1 MIEEVVSIEL
11 PVHERMVIKKNR
23 LTPKDYAGEPVPRIS
38 IVTGI
43 HGDELDGQYVCY
55 EVIRRVNNNLERL
68 KGIIDIYPDV
78 NPLGIDTGSRGIP
91 MFELDMNRV
100 FPGDNNGA
108 VAESVAAGIVNDI
121 IGSDF
126 CLDIHSSNIFVREM
140 PQVRLNEENAERL
153 LPFAKML
160 NADFV
165 WIFSSITV
173 LDATLAYSLNHL
185 GVPTLVAEMGVGNRI
200 NREYSQQLI
209 DGIFNLMSNLGIW
222 EIPEADNKIAVREPI
237 ISTEGEVNFLT
248 AKESGIFVPSI
259 NSCGNIHM
267 GDAIGDIIEPIEG
280 RIIQHIE
287 SPVDGIVFTLRENP
301 VVYKG
306 ALLARVHGGRVMK
319 KEVLYSL
326 KGIYRENFEI
336 EGYRFGHG
344 EKSACIVGAMRGNEI
359 QQLYICS
366 QLIKVLKDLE
376 MRGAISHNHEIL
388 VIPSANRFS
397 MNVEK
402 RFWPVDNTDI
412 NRMFPGDEAGDTTKQ
427 IAAAIFESSKGYSYG
442 IQFASFYMPGDF
454 IPHVRMMETGY
465 QSASLANLFGLQYV
479 VIRKPKP
486 MDTAT
491 LNYSWQMNGTNAFSI
506 YTNSTDMVDEKSAR
520 QAVSSVL
527 RFLTRMGILKYNN
540 HSGYIASVINEYD
553 LSAVKTYDAGFYKR
567 LKEPGDPVV
576 HNEVIGQVIDPC
588 EGYVKSE
595 ILSPTDGIV
604 FFAHT
609 APLVMGNEVVYKII
623 RRMHE

>member
-280 RIIQHIE
+280 RIIQHVHIE
-287 SPVDGIVFTLRENP
+287 GKSSCIQ
-301 VVYKG
+301 
-306 ALLARVHGGRVMK
+306 GGTSCESTRRKSVMK

>member
-1 MIEEVVSIEL
+1 
-11 PVHERMVIKKNR
+11 
-23 LTPKDYAGEPVPRIS
+23 
-38 IVTGI
+38 
-43 HGDELDGQYVCY
+43 
-55 EVIRRVNNNLERL
+55 
-68 KGIIDIYPDV
+68 
-78 NPLGIDTGSRGIP
+78 
-91 MFELDMNRV
+91 
-100 FPGDNNGA
+100 
-108 VAESVAAGIVNDI
+108 
-121 IGSDF
+121 
-126 CLDIHSSNIFVREM
+126 
-140 PQVRLNEENAERL
+140 
-153 LPFAKML
+153 
-160 NADFV
+160 
-165 WIFSSITV
+165 
-173 LDATLAYSLNHL
+173 
-185 GVPTLVAEMGVGNRI
+185 
-200 NREYSQQLI
+200 
-209 DGIFNLMSNLGIW
+209 
-222 EIPEADNKIAVREPI
+222 
-237 ISTEGEVNFLT
+237 
-248 AKESGIFVPSI
+248 
-259 NSCGNIHM
+259 
-267 GDAIGDIIEPIEG
+267 
-280 RIIQHIE
+280 
-287 SPVDGIVFTLRENP
+287 
-301 VVYKG
+301 
-306 ALLARVHGGRVMK
+306 MK

-506 YTNSTDMVDEKSAR
+506 YTNSTDIVDEKSAR

-553 LSAVKTYDAGFYKR
+553 LSALPCGGGSLTALPIIETQAGDVSAYI
-567 LKEPGDPVV
+567 PT
-576 HNEVIGQVIDPC
+576 NVISI
-588 EGYVKSE
+588 
-595 ILSPTDGIV
+595 TDGQIYLETEMFNSGFRPAINAGLSV
-604 FFAHT
+604 SRVGGSAQIKAIKKIA
-609 APLVMGNEVVYKII
+609 APIRTELAQYRELASFSQFGSELDADTKETLAQGERIREMLKQPQYKTLEVEKEVVILYAVTNKYLDDVPVEKIADFERGFFEFMEQNHNNI
-623 RRMHE
+623 LIEIKETGVMSDKATEELKSAIESFKAKFE